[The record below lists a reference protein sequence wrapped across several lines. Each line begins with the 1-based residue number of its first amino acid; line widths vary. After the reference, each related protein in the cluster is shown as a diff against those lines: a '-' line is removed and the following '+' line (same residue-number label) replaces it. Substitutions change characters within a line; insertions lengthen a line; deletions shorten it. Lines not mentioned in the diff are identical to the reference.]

1 MKQDDTA
8 KILGILATMQEQ
20 FTVMQQQIG
29 NLENSFDRIET
40 EMHDGFESVGQQI
53 DAIMSVYDRD
63 DIERVALSAQVER
76 HDKWIKKAAPK
87 IQIKYNEA
95 S

>member
-1 MKQDDTA
+1 
-8 KILGILATMQEQ
+8 
-20 FTVMQQQIG
+20 MQQQIG

-40 EMHDGFESVGQQI
+40 EMCDGFESVGQQI

-63 DIERVALSAQVER
+63 DIGRVALSAQVEC